1 MPFSS
6 IFSQSTAGFCLLCQK
21 HSAPIFHLVFR
32 HRLVFSPHARSAGL
46 QSHPGQSHF
55 SDVPTG
61 RAFWQRNEAAA
72 VRCEAVCPAAFSTGS
87 CSLSSLYVNVCAY
100 FCGDLFQVYHPVQR
114 RSMRDTA
121 VPLCSF
127 SCDGRWDVG
136 IVVSFGFFIPA
147 RFISSFS
154 HGAIN
159 GHPSL
164 LPRYRGPAPLTHTL
178 LNGDPKS
185 GVCVI
190 DVSAAAFDVGAVL
203 LKREF
208 DVPPSVLY
216 SEFRASMA
224 EHTAHCIASVL
235 SDLPSHRSS
244 AVPQS
249 SLELLHGMPSSAP
262 KISKAE
268 ALIDPAAT
276 SVKNLMCKYRAFH
289 GSLGISVLL
298 NEPQRRRV
306 SLDLVDCYSSW
317 GDSSSLQLQAIA
329 SAAPGSAVFDKAGK
343 CVWMRCHDGWV
354 ALQRFTVEGKKS
366 CDAAAFANGYGIS
379 STQAR
384 PSFIANIF
392 SSQIM
397 PADKGISV
405 A

>member
-1 MPFSS
+1 M
-6 IFSQSTAGFCLLCQK
+6 C
-21 HSAPIFHLVFR
+21 
-32 HRLVFSPHARSAGL
+32 
-46 QSHPGQSHF
+46 
-55 SDVPTG
+55 
-61 RAFWQRNEAAA
+61 
-72 VRCEAVCPAAFSTGS
+72 VR
-87 CSLSSLYVNVCAY
+87 VCARV
-100 FCGDLFQVYHPVQR
+100 DVLQVHHPVQR
-114 RSMRDTA
+114 KSMRDTS
-121 VPLCSF
+121 VPLCSS

-136 IVVSFGFFIPA
+136 VVVSFGFFIPA

-178 LNGDPKS
+178 LNGDSKS

-190 DVSAAAFDVGAVL
+190 DVSSAAFDVGSVL
-203 LKREF
+203 LKREL

-224 EHTAHCIASVL
+224 EHTAQCIATVL
-235 SDLPSHRSS
+235 ADLPSHRSS
-244 AVPQS
+244 AVSQS
-249 SLELLHGMPSSAP
+249 SLEPLHGAPTSAP

-276 SVKNLMCKYRAFH
+276 SVRTVVCKYRAFH

-298 NEPQRRRV
+298 NEPQKRRV
-306 SLDLVDCYSSW
+306 SLDLVDCSNWGSGSSP
-317 GDSSSLQLQAIA
+317 QLQAIA

-343 CVWMRCHDGWV
+343 CVWMRCSDGWV

-366 CDAAAFANGYGIS
+366 CDAVAFANGYGVS

-384 PSFIANIF
+384 PSFIANI
-392 SSQIM
+392 SASQLM
-397 PADKGISV
+397 PADTGVSV
-405 A
+405 V